1 MSEATRRF
9 LQMLQSQQQ
18 AAPIARANIQ
28 RPYQLPGGATPP
40 MALSGLQKAQAA
52 QLARGGAKPYVLPML
67 SDLAQGKFM
76 SQAQKSIEQEAAQP
90 KTGVDMPS
98 MLQAG
103 GAPAQTTFGQRFS
116 QPTTQALFG
125 AAVQGADASG
135 WSRVPVSTG
144 QVLARMGAG
153 AMEAFGAAEDRL
165 AAQRAANQ
173 KARIDALN
181 AAAAYAKATKG
192 EKPTLRMVPVDGGG
206 EQLAMIDPYTG
217 EITGRVGGVK
227 PPSGFGVEIGPDGT
241 VRFTQGAGA
250 TLEKGTKKDL
260 EADVLS
266 LTDQVSMLDQ
276 AAATFNPE
284 LLTAGAAVEAYLY
297 SLGAKAN
304 PDMLSQDQKEL
315 LVERTRFIRGI
326 QQGFSTLLNQLSGAA
341 VSNFELGNAR
351 KYSVNPNDDPV
362 TFEAKLRDQRGFA
375 NAALF
380 RAQRVLSGEP
390 VTTNLAK
397 KYPISISGKN
407 TEGKVKTL
415 YMHEFVERYM
425 RANNVDEATAI
436 AAYAEAAKQARQ

>member
-1 MSEATRRF
+1 M
-9 LQMLQSQQQ
+9 
-18 AAPIARANIQ
+18 P
-28 RPYQLPGGATPP
+28 
-40 MALSGLQKAQAA
+40 
-52 QLARGGAKPYVLPML
+52 
-67 SDLAQGKFM
+67 QG
-76 SQAQKSIEQEAAQP
+76 
-90 KTGVDMPS
+90 
-98 MLQAG
+98 G
-103 GAPAQTTFGQRFS
+103 GAPAATTFGQRFA
-116 QPTTQALFG
+116 QPQTQALLG
-125 AAVQGADASG
+125 AAIAGAEASG
-135 WSRVPVSTG
+135 YQDTPVSLG
-144 QVLARMGAG
+144 QVLGRMGAG
-153 AMEAFGAAEDRL
+153 AMGGYQAAEDRI
-165 AAQRAANQ
+165 AAQKAASQ
-173 KARIDALN
+173 KSVIDRLLAE
-181 AAAAYAKATKG
+181 AQYAKATKG

-217 EITGRVGGVK
+217 KITGRIGGVK

-241 VRFTQGAGA
+241 VRLTQGAGA

-260 EADVLS
+260 EGDVLS

-415 YMHEFVERYM
+415 YMNEFVERYM
-425 RANNVDEATAI
+425 RANNADEATAI